1 MAPVDVPARIVI
13 FFKPG
18 QELKKA
24 LNGKGENADR
34 NV

>member
-24 LNGKGENADR
+24 LNGKGGTGEN
-34 NV
+34 V